1 MKGLNIR
8 KNDIVYVIKGKDKG
22 KTGKVLKVMT
32 QTNRLIVERVNFR
45 KEFVRADRSKQK
57 QGGILDKEAPI
68 RAENVMLYCGDCS
81 RPVRVR
87 TKVLEDKTRI
97 RVCARCDSQIEKQK

>member
-1 MKGLNIR
+1 MNIR
-8 KNDIVYVIKGKDKG
+8 KNDIVYVTKGKDKG
-22 KTGKVLKVMT
+22 KTGKVLKVLVEK
-32 QTNRLIVERVNFR
+32 NRLIVERINFR

-68 RAENVMLYCGDCS
+68 RAENVMLYCEDCS
-81 RPVRVR
+81 RPVRVK

-97 RVCARCDSQIEKQK
+97 RVCARCESQIEKQK